1 MIEEEPNAE
10 AQTFEPSAP
19 PERQGPPL
27 SSDDA
32 LRREAVQHLAD
43 NLEIGSSLI
52 ARCEE
57 FALKSR
63 DAHLAPMHAAARL
76 IQASARLADSLS
88 NVAQVERRRR
98 SIVERIEP
106 IDPKQRELNER
117 KKQDLVGANVRM
129 KIWRRMDEHIEQ
141 SIRARMGDT
150 SVSDSVARLI
160 REEEENIALCEREMD
175 EAEAG

>member
-1 MIEEEPNAE
+1 MTEKEPIHE
-10 AQTFEPSAP
+10 KQTNKIDPR
-19 PERQGPPL
+19 PERQDAPVL
-27 SSDDA
+27 SDDA
-32 LRREAVQHLAD
+32 RRSEAVHHLAD

-63 DAHLAPMHAAARL
+63 DAHFAPMHAAARL
-76 IQASARLADSLS
+76 MTASAKLADAFS
-88 NVAQVERRRR
+88 NVARVERRRR
-98 SIVERIEP
+98 SIIERIEP

-117 KKQDLVGANVRM
+117 NKKNLVDANMRM

-141 SIRARMGDT
+141 SIRARCGDT

-160 REEEENIALCEREMD
+160 KREEENIARCEREVD

>member
-1 MIEEEPNAE
+1 MTEKEPKYD
-10 AQTFEPSAP
+10 EPTTEPAAP
-19 PERQGPPL
+19 PEQQKAPH

-32 LRREAVQHLAD
+32 RRSEAVQHLAD

-63 DAHLAPMHAAARL
+63 DAHFEPMHAAARL
-76 IQASARLADSLS
+76 MTASAKLADAFS

-117 KKQDLVGANVRM
+117 NKKNLVDANMRM

-141 SIRARMGDT
+141 SIRARCGDT

-160 REEEENIALCEREMD
+160 KKEEENIARCEREVD
-175 EAEAG
+175 EAEAS